1 MDLRNTAG
9 APGGMHKH
17 EKGVQIAQGAP
28 FPPTVR
34 NALTGADKQRSLVA
48 QIISAAKVLPGLNN
62 ERFAT
67 ERAATLFLF
76 EALVDQIQAV
86 AALHRL
92 MDMRAIFQDAVKEL
106 AREGYICLGASVGQ
120 KASAG
125 LPKAS
130 KIESSKAVV
139 KAQAQP
145 PAIVAPSSAPIVKI
159 EGSDGDPVDLDKD
172 AVKKFWTQ
180 VVVAK
185 YKELGFSA
193 TARDFPDKVEAQVYF
208 CNAMR
213 GQLQLPVFKY
223 HDSWT
228 ANSILCREAVEELV
242 RRQCITFPA
251 RATDKEVSEPKAES
265 QLSKKKSVKGKGR
278 VSKSAFQ
285 VSKDDADMWTA
296 ILVDSVSSKVPRA
309 SRPRK
314 FDNRHRAFNFLVDSA
329 AKVVPA
335 IRPGCKITATW
346 KKLCH
351 LALDISRVKGHIFFP
366 AEEKIQEVKGRP
378 LALEAASQTASGHE
392 ASQEDTRYQAGRADA
407 FAEAMQQLLQKQP
420 PQDLDNQGT
429 SHICNADALLSNQRE
444 GSHKTENESPATKTT
459 NSALTT
465 ATESKQ
471 SSTVAGIFH
480 DLSNTSRYRSPA
492 RESHSSS
499 GESTSGTR
507 WESDQRGEVGR
518 NRMSGE
524 NESRPG
530 QRLRTFADDFHASRG
545 GTRQPLF
552 SAAPFPNPNLA
563 AGKAAQGMTGF
574 YAYSSR
580 QASFAHPPHMN
591 TADAPFAISSSKPT
605 AGHLLASN
613 QAGFASRKRLLGEID
628 SSVTTGS
635 PTQKRVLR

>member
-17 EKGVQIAQGAP
+17 EKGVQIAQ
-28 FPPTVR
+28 
-34 NALTGADKQRSLVA
+34 DKQRSLVA

-392 ASQEDTRYQAGRADA
+392 ASQEDTRWGEVFKSGWDEGHQRGRAEDIRL
-407 FAEAMQQLLQKQP
+407 AERMRSRKPCSSFSRSNLPRTLTTKAQSS
-420 PQDLDNQGT
+420 DEDNQF
-429 SHICNADALLSNQRE
+429 CLD
-444 GSHKTENESPATKTT
+444 
-459 NSALTT
+459 
-465 ATESKQ
+465 
-471 SSTVAGIFH
+471 
-480 DLSNTSRYRSPA
+480 
-492 RESHSSS
+492 HSY
-499 GESTSGTR
+499 
-507 WESDQRGEVGR
+507 
-518 NRMSGE
+518 
-524 NESRPG
+524 
-530 QRLRTFADDFHASRG
+530 
-545 GTRQPLF
+545 
-552 SAAPFPNPNLA
+552 
-563 AGKAAQGMTGF
+563 GK
-574 YAYSSR
+574 
-580 QASFAHPPHMN
+580 
-591 TADAPFAISSSKPT
+591 
-605 AGHLLASN
+605 
-613 QAGFASRKRLLGEID
+613 
-628 SSVTTGS
+628 
-635 PTQKRVLR
+635 